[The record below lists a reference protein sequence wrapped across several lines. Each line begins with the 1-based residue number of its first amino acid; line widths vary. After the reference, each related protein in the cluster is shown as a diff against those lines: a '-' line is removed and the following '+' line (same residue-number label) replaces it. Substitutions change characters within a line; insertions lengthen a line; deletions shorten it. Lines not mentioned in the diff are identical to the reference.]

1 MQEVFLD
8 DVDQAFAT
16 FREKLKKYM
25 DYLNY
30 LETQVRAD
38 RLTAR
43 EKEMIKKHGRKNRGE
58 KK

>member
-38 RLTAR
+38 RLTVR
-43 EKEMIKKHGRKNRGE
+43 EKEMIRKHGRKNRGE